1 MNSDVRDPTRQ
12 EPWQHLQAL
21 IQAESRHVLPSYI
34 GSLTATELTLAVSR
48 LSQEEHTQLLGL
60 LSPQDAAE
68 LIDQI
73 EDVQAVDLIED
84 LPPTEAAAIVDEMY
98 SDAQADLLGDL
109 KDEDA
114 EAILEAMPDERA
126 EEVRQ
131 LLQYPAETAG
141 GIMLTEFV
149 SYPVDCSVQDVIEDL
164 RNRHDEYVGYDV
176 QYLYVSDGAKL
187 SGVLRLRDVLM
198 ALPGQQLTEIMV
210 EDPVRVN
217 VLTPLEQM
225 RDLFETYTYL
235 GLPVTNEEGRLVGV
249 VRAADVQE
257 KLTEQTE
264 SEFLKTSGIVG
275 GEELRSM
282 PVLTRSSR
290 RLSWLSVNVVLNILA
305 ASVIVLYQDTLEAAI
320 ILAVFLPII
329 SDMSGCS
336 GNQAVAVSIRELAL
350 GLVRPGEILRV
361 LAKEASVGLMNGVVL
376 GALLAGASLLWQGNP
391 YLGLVVGTALA
402 ANTLLAACLGGCIPL
417 ALRAMKADPALAS
430 GPMLTTVTDMCG
442 FFLLLSLAQLVL
454 PKLV

>member
-1 MNSDVRDPTRQ
+1 MNSDARDPVHP
-12 EPWQHLQAL
+12 EPWQNLQAL
-21 IQAESRHVLPSYI
+21 IQAGSRHVLPSYI
-34 GSLTATELTLAVSR
+34 GSLTATELARAVSR
-48 LSQEEHTQLLGL
+48 LSQEEHTLLLGL
-60 LSPQDAAE
+60 LPPQNAAE
-68 LIDQI
+68 LIHRV
-73 EDVQAVDLIED
+73 EDVQAVDLIKD
-84 LPPTEAAAIVDEMY
+84 LPPAEAAAIVDEMY

-109 KDEDA
+109 KDEEA
-114 EAILEAMPDERA
+114 EAILEAMPDETA
-126 EEVRQ
+126 EEVRR
-131 LLQYPAETAG
+131 LLQYPDETAG

-149 SYPVDCSVQDVIEDL
+149 SFPGDYSVQDVIDDL
-164 RNRHDEYVGYDV
+164 RNRHEEYTGYDV

-187 SGVLRLRDVLM
+187 AGVLRLRDVLM
-198 ALPGQQLTEIMV
+198 ARPGQPLTEIMV

-217 VLTPLEQM
+217 VLTSLGQM
-225 RDLFETYTYL
+225 RDLFETHTYL
-235 GLPVTNEEGRLVGV
+235 GLPVTNASGELVGV

-264 SEFLKTSGIVG
+264 SEFRKASGIVG

-282 PVLTRSSR
+282 PVLKRASR

-305 ASVIVLYQDTLEAAI
+305 ASVIVLYQDTLEKAI
-320 ILAVFLPII
+320 TLAVFLPII

-350 GLVRPGEILRV
+350 GLVRPREILRV
-361 LAKEASVGLMNGVVL
+361 VAKEAAVGLMNGVVL
-376 GALLAGASLLWQGNP
+376 GALLASATLLWKGNP

-402 ANTLLAACLGGCIPL
+402 ANTLLAVCLGGFIPL

-442 FFLLLSLAQLVL
+442 FFLLLSLAQFVL
-454 PKLV
+454 PKLA

>member
-1 MNSDVRDPTRQ
+1 MNSGVTDPVRP
-12 EPWQHLQAL
+12 EPWRNLQVL
-21 IQAESRHVLPSYI
+21 IQAGSRHVLPSYI
-34 GSLTATELTLAVSR
+34 ESLTATELALAVSR
-48 LSQEEHTQLLGL
+48 LSQEEHSRLLGL

-68 LIDQI
+68 LIHQI

-84 LPPTEAAAIVDEMY
+84 LPPAEAAAIVDEMY

-109 KDEDA
+109 KDREA

-131 LLQYPAETAG
+131 LLQYPNETAG

-149 SYPVDCSVQDVIEDL
+149 SFPGDYAVQDVIEDL
-164 RNRHDEYVGYDV
+164 RNRHEEYTGYDV
-176 QYLYVSDGAKL
+176 QYLYVLDGAKL

-198 ALPGQQLTEIMV
+198 ARPDQQLTEIMAA
-210 EDPVRVN
+210 DPVRIS
-217 VLTPLEQM
+217 VLASLAQM
-225 RDLFETYTYL
+225 RDLFETHTYL
-235 GLPVTNEEGRLVGV
+235 GLPVTNAGGELVGV

-264 SEFLKTSGIVG
+264 SEFRKASGIVG

-282 PVLTRSSR
+282 PVVKRASR

-305 ASVIVLYQDTLEAAI
+305 ASVIVFYQDTLEKAI
-320 ILAVFLPII
+320 TLAVFLPII

-350 GLVRPGEILRV
+350 GLVRPREILRV
-361 LAKEASVGLMNGVVL
+361 LVKEASVGLMNGVVL
-376 GALLAGASLLWQGNP
+376 GALLACATLLWQGNP
-391 YLGLVVGTALA
+391 YLGLIVGTALA
-402 ANTLLAACLGGCIPL
+402 ANTLLAACLGGSIPL
-417 ALRAMKADPALAS
+417 ALRALKADPALAS

-442 FFLLLSLAQLVL
+442 FFLLFSLAQFVL
-454 PKLV
+454 PKLA

>member
-1 MNSDVRDPTRQ
+1 MNSDARDPVRQ

-21 IQAESRHVLPSYI
+21 IQAESRPVLPSYI
-34 GSLTATELTLAVSR
+34 GSLTATELALAVSR
-48 LSQEEHTQLLGL
+48 LSQDEHTRLLGL

-84 LPPTEAAAIVDEMY
+84 LPPAEAAAIVDEMY
-98 SDAQADLLGDL
+98 SDARADLLGDL

-114 EAILEAMPDERA
+114 EAILAAMPDETA

-131 LLQYPAETAG
+131 LLQYPDETAG

-149 SYPVDCSVQDVIEDL
+149 SFPGDYSVQDVIEDL
-164 RNRHDEYVGYDV
+164 RNRHEEYTGYDV

-198 ALPGQQLTEIMV
+198 ARPGQQLTEMMV

-217 VLTPLEQM
+217 VLASLEQM
-225 RDLFETYTYL
+225 RDLFETHTYL
-235 GLPVTNEEGRLVGV
+235 GLPVTRESGELVGV

-264 SEFLKTSGIVG
+264 SEFRKASGIVG

-282 PVLTRSSR
+282 PVTKRASR
-290 RLSWLSVNVVLNILA
+290 RLSWLSVNIVLNILA
-305 ASVIVLYQDTLEAAI
+305 ASVIVLFMDTLEEAI
-320 ILAVFLPII
+320 TLAVFLPII

-350 GLVRPGEILRV
+350 GLVRPREILRV
-361 LAKEASVGLMNGVVL
+361 LVKEASVGLMNGVVL
-376 GALLAGASLLWQGNP
+376 GALLAGATQLWKGNP
-391 YLGLVVGTALA
+391 YLGLIVGTALA

-430 GPMLTTVTDMCG
+430 GPMLTTVTDVCG
-442 FFLLLSLAQLVL
+442 FFLLLSLAQFVL
-454 PKLV
+454 PKLA

>member
-1 MNSDVRDPTRQ
+1 MDSDARDPVHP
-12 EPWQHLQAL
+12 EPWQNLQAL
-21 IQAESRHVLPSYI
+21 IKAGSRPVLPSFI
-34 GSLTATELTLAVSR
+34 ESLSATELALAVSR
-48 LSQEEHTQLLGL
+48 LSQEEHTRLLGL

-68 LIDQI
+68 LIHQI

-84 LPPTEAAAIVDEMY
+84 IPPADAAAIVDEMY
-98 SDAQADLLGDL
+98 SDAQADLLGGL
-109 KDEDA
+109 KDEEA
-114 EAILEAMPDERA
+114 EAILDQMPDETA
-126 EEVRQ
+126 EEVRR
-131 LLQYPAETAG
+131 LLQYPDETAG

-149 SYPVDCSVQDVIEDL
+149 SYPVDFSVQDVIEDL
-164 RNRHDEYVGYDV
+164 RNHHDEYVGYDV
-176 QYLYVSDGAKL
+176 QYLYVSDGAQL

-198 ALPGQQLTEIMV
+198 ARPEQHLTEIMV
-210 EDPVRVN
+210 KDPVRVH
-217 VLTPLEQM
+217 VIASLEQM

-235 GLPVTNEEGRLVGV
+235 GLPVTNDEGRLVGV

-257 KLTEQTE
+257 KLAEQTE
-264 SEFLKTSGIVG
+264 SEFRKTSGIVG

-282 PVLTRSSR
+282 PVLKRSSR

-305 ASVIVLYQDTLEAAI
+305 ASVIVLYQDTLEKAI

-350 GLVRPGEILRV
+350 GLVRPREILRV
-361 LAKEASVGLMNGVVL
+361 LTKEASVGLMNGLVL

-442 FFLLLSLAQLVL
+442 FFLLLSLAQFVL
-454 PKLV
+454 PKLA

>member
-1 MNSDVRDPTRQ
+1 MNADARDPVRQ
-12 EPWQHLQAL
+12 EPWQNLKAL
-21 IQAESRHVLPSYI
+21 IQAGSRHVLPSYI
-34 GSLTATELTLAVSR
+34 ESLSATELALAVSR
-48 LSQEEHTQLLGL
+48 LSQEEHTRLLGL

-84 LPPTEAAAIVDEMY
+84 LPPAEAAAIVDEMY

-109 KDEDA
+109 KDADA
-114 EAILEAMPDERA
+114 EAILEAMPDETA

-131 LLQYPAETAG
+131 LLQYPDETAG

-149 SYPVDCSVQDVIEDL
+149 SFPSDYSVQDVIEDL
-164 RNRHDEYVGYDV
+164 RKRHEEYIGYDV
-176 QYLYVSDGAKL
+176 QYLYVSEEARL
-187 SGVLRLRDVLM
+187 AGVLRLRDVLM
-198 ALPGQQLTEIMV
+198 ARPGQQLTEIMAA
-210 EDPVRVN
+210 DPVRVD
-217 VLTPLEQM
+217 VLTSLEQM
-225 RDLFETYTYL
+225 RDLFETHTYL
-235 GLPVTNEEGRLVGV
+235 GLPVTNETGVLVGV

-264 SEFLKTSGIVG
+264 SEFRKTSGIVG

-282 PVLTRSSR
+282 PVLKRASR

-305 ASVIVLYQDTLEAAI
+305 ASVIAFYQDTLEKAI
-320 ILAVFLPII
+320 VLAVFLPIV

-350 GLVRPGEILRV
+350 GLVRPREILRV
-361 LAKEASVGLMNGVVL
+361 LFKEASVGLMNGVVL
-376 GALLAGASLLWQGNP
+376 GALLAGAALLWQGNP
-391 YLGLVVGTALA
+391 YLGLIVGTALA
-402 ANTLLAACLGGCIPL
+402 ANTLLAACLGGIIPL
-417 ALRAMKADPALAS
+417 ALRAMKVDPALAS

-442 FFLLLSLAQLVL
+442 FFLLLSLAQFVL
-454 PKLV
+454 PKLS

>member
-1 MNSDVRDPTRQ
+1 MNSDVTDPVRP
-12 EPWQHLQAL
+12 EPWRNLQAL
-21 IQAESRHVLPSYI
+21 IQAGSRHVLPSYVE
-34 GSLTATELTLAVSR
+34 SLTATELALAVSR
-48 LSQEEHTQLLGL
+48 LSQEEHTRLLGL

-68 LIDQI
+68 LIHSI

-84 LPPTEAAAIVDEMY
+84 LPPAEAAAIVDKMY

-109 KDEDA
+109 KDEEA
-114 EAILEAMPDERA
+114 EAILDAMPDETA

-131 LLQYPAETAG
+131 LLQYPDETAG

-149 SYPVDCSVQDVIEDL
+149 SFPADYTVQDVIEDL
-164 RNRHDEYVGYDV
+164 RNRHEEYTGYDV

-187 SGVLRLRDVLM
+187 SGVLRLRDVLT
-198 ALPGQQLTEIMV
+198 ARPGQRLTEIMAA
-210 EDPVRVN
+210 DPVRVN
-217 VLTPLEQM
+217 VLSSLEQM
-225 RDLFETYTYL
+225 RDLFETHTYL
-235 GLPVTNEEGRLVGV
+235 GLPVTNERGELVGV

-264 SEFLKTSGIVG
+264 SEFRKASGIVG

-282 PVLTRSSR
+282 PVMKRSSR
-290 RLSWLSVNVVLNILA
+290 RLSWLSVNVVLNVLA
-305 ASVIVLYQDTLEAAI
+305 ASVIVIYQDTLAEAI

-350 GLVRPGEILRV
+350 GLVRPREILRV
-361 LAKEASVGLMNGVVL
+361 LVKEASVGFINGLAL
-376 GALLAGASLLWQGNP
+376 GALLACTTLLWKGNP
-391 YLGLVVGTALA
+391 YLGLIVGTALA
-402 ANTLLAACLGGCIPL
+402 ANTLLAACLGGSIPL
-417 ALRAMKADPALAS
+417 ALRALKADPALAS

-442 FFLLLSLAQLVL
+442 FFLLFSLAQFVL
-454 PKLV
+454 PKLA